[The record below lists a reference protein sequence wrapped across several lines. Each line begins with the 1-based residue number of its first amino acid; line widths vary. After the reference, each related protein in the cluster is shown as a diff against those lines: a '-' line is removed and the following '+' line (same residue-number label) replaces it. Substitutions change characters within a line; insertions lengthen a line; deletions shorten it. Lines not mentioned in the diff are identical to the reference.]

1 MLNNDYE
8 PTSAKGT
15 RSEIEKEDTPG
26 LVAVGA
32 DMNSAFNVAEEIEL
46 VARIY
51 YQAKSIGHPVLVD
64 DFEMERVVEK
74 FRSYGQQ
81 DEV

>member
-1 MLNNDYE
+1 
-8 PTSAKGT
+8 
-15 RSEIEKEDTPG
+15 
-26 LVAVGA
+26 
-32 DMNSAFNVAEEIEL
+32 MNSAFNVAEEIEL

-64 DFEMERVVEK
+64 DSEMERVVEK